1 MSHDVAPTSQARP
14 RKKRRIFLWV
24 FLAVQALFLLWI
36 ISGAM
41 AASGTP
47 TNCEGLSQDLCNDAS
62 DVGTGIGV
70 FLIVIIWMI
79 VDFLLGVIYGVY
91 RLAKRT

>member
-1 MSHDVAPTSQARP
+1 MGVP
-14 RKKRRIFLWV
+14 RD
-24 FLAVQALFLLWI
+24 QALFIIWI
-36 ISGAM
+36 IAGIAQ
-41 AASGTP
+41 ASGQP
-47 TNCEGLSQDLCNDAS
+47 SNCQGLSAQTCNNAS

-70 FLIVIIWMI
+70 ALIIVLWMV